1 MVVHKEVIQTIR
13 LKKQLAAAQ
22 AQLEASE
29 ALRQQMLELSGL
41 LEKGIDPSQIQAT
54 QQNIQDM
61 LKEAERLEAEL
72 NLNESALSRRAG
84 RIPV

>member
-13 LKKQLAAAQ
+13 LKKQLAAIQ
-22 AQLEASE
+22 AQLEASQ

-54 QQNIQDM
+54 QQNIRDM
-61 LKEAERLEAEL
+61 LKEAERLEVEL
-72 NLNESALSRRAG
+72 NLHEAGVLKRTG